1 MNQKLDSQLALFL
14 FLSTYL
20 DFTFI
25 FPYEQNVVLK
35 QLAFNK
41 FYPKNYACFTEI
53 ASRHTV

>member
-1 MNQKLDSQLALFL
+1 MLDSQLALFL

-20 DFTFI
+20 DFIFI

-35 QLAFNK
+35 ELAFNK
-41 FYPKNYACFTEI
+41 FYPKNYPSFTEI